1 MRQELIINVGQKVE
15 TIESDL
21 QIHDLVILGRPEDLR
36 LLYYTIK
43 RPNTVIVD
51 VCVWYCRVLGRER
64 VEENI
69 ELVAP
74 VLHSTK
80 LIREVD
86 IS

>member
-51 VCVWYCRVLGRER
+51 VCV
-64 VEENI
+64 
-69 ELVAP
+69 
-74 VLHSTK
+74 
-80 LIREVD
+80 
-86 IS
+86 